1 MNLLHNVEQK
11 VGDNFKCLRS
21 WGQVRLGGGCKGKGK
36 GVTENKLPLRAMLIS
51 LGLFC
56 TGTTFS
62 GRHCAMFS
70 MRDFAWFPWF
80 PFMLYVCWHTYAHTH
95 THRRTHLLR
104 KGEGRRAAASKGGGV
119 CPARTRTIRE
129 RKCLAA
135 LIIIRL
141 KVSTCFSQRKKALSK
156 IQIRLGLGLA
166 LGLTNAQK
174 KTKVS
179 RRGRAAV
186 GGARQKPQQI
196 A

>member
-1 MNLLHNVEQK
+1 MQCFRCVILL
-11 VGDNFKCLRS
+11 DFPDF
-21 WGQVRLGGGCKGKGK
+21 RLCY
-36 GVTENKLPLRAMLIS
+36 
-51 LGLFC
+51 LFAD
-56 TGTTFS
+56 TLT
-62 GRHCAMFS
+62 
-70 MRDFAWFPWF
+70 
-80 PFMLYVCWHTYAHTH
+80 HTH

-104 KGEGRRAAASKGGGV
+104 KGEGGRAAASKGGGV

-174 KTKVS
+174 TKVS

-186 GGARQKPQQI
+186 GGAVQKPRQI